1 MSLPAAFTAHR
12 TWPVPPG
19 PWVMVQRWCDLLFMH
34 WPLPPDAVRS
44 VLPST
49 LPLDI
54 YDGAAWLGVVPFRM
68 ENVRPR
74 LLPAVP
80 WLSAFPELNVRTYVT
95 LRDRGVVK
103 PGVYFFSLE
112 AANPIA
118 VALARALFK
127 LPYFNAA
134 MQAEI
139 HGEAVTYASR
149 RTHRGAPPAEFS
161 AGYGPTG
168 PAYEAAPH
176 SLDSWLTDRYAL
188 YTTDRRGQPYIAE
201 IAHPPWPLQPAQAE
215 VRANT
220 TAAAAGLRLPA
231 APPLLHFSRRIDMR
245 AWPLRPVRAEN
256 YAEE

>member
-1 MSLPAAFTAHR
+1 MSLPASFTAHR
-12 TWPVPPG
+12 AWPVPAS

-34 WPLPPDAVRS
+34 WPLPPEAVRR
-44 VLPST
+44 L
-49 LPLDI
+49 LPLTLSLDT
-54 YDGAAWLGVVPFRM
+54 YDGAAWIGVVPFRM

-95 LRDRGVVK
+95 LHDRGVLK

-112 AANPIA
+112 AANPVA

-127 LPYFNAA
+127 LPYFNAD
-134 MQAEI
+134 MQAQAR
-139 HGEAVTYASR
+139 GEGMDYASR
-149 RTHRGAPPAEFS
+149 RTHRAAPPAEFS
-161 AGYGPTG
+161 ARYAPAGPV
-168 PAYEAAPH
+168 YEADRH

-188 YTTDRRGQPYIAE
+188 YTTDRRGRPYIGE

-215 VRANT
+215 VRINT
-220 TAAAAGLRLPA
+220 MAAAAGLRLPD

-245 AWPLRPVRAEN
+245 TWPLRPVRATK
-256 YAEE
+256 